1 MLRPA
6 DGVNNRRRLF
16 HVSIL
21 ANGREKVGSAKK
33 LVPRYA
39 GNPLDHLRRVTRILL
54 FQQLEHA
61 ARILERQVVCDL
73 GRKRGCCR
81 GARLA
86 TGISDSLIFP
96 CGFIVA
102 TPPSTNP
109 QQKPSPPT
117 LDPLLP
123 YKRIVRFPP

>member
-6 DGVNNRRRLF
+6 DGVNNRRRLL

-33 LVPRYA
+33 LVPGYA

-61 ARILERQVVCDL
+61 ARILERQVVRDI
-73 GRKRGCCR
+73 GRKRGWRQWSFWLAAGACDRLIIPSGLVGVSPGR
-81 GARLA
+81 GIEPGVQSVL
-86 TGISDSLIFP
+86 
-96 CGFIVA
+96 
-102 TPPSTNP
+102 
-109 QQKPSPPT
+109 
-117 LDPLLP
+117 
-123 YKRIVRFPP
+123 